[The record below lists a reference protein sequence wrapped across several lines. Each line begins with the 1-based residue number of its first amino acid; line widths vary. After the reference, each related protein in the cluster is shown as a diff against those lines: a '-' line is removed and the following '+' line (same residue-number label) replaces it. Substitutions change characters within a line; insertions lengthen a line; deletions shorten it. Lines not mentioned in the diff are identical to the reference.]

1 MQHNHVDVMKQLGT
15 LVQAMTLQEVQH
27 SIRVAKDKVRN
38 QPKDL
43 SGVTISEVHVTKG
56 QILGK
61 GGFGVVYSGTY
72 KGAPV
77 AVKELLLSKLEEDS
91 NEEFLNEVAIMR

>member
-1 MQHNHVDVMKQLGT
+1 MQHNHVEVMKQLGT
-15 LVQAMTLQEVQH
+15 LVQAMTIQEVQQ
-27 SIRVAKDKVRN
+27 SIRITKEKVKN

-43 SGVTISEVHVTKG
+43 SGVTVSETHVTKG

-61 GGFGVVYSGTY
+61 GGYGVVYSGTY

-77 AVKELLLSKLEEDS
+77 AVKELLLARLEEAS
-91 NEEFLNEVAIMR
+91 NEEFLNEVLIMR